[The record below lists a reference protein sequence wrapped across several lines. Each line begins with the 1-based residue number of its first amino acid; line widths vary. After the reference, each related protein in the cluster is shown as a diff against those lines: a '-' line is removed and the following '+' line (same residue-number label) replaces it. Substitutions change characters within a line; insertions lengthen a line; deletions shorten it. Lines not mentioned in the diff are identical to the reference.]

1 MSTMTEPRA
10 AVDYRVFRVTSPSAQ
25 RAVYRLRYDVYV
37 TEMRRPQ
44 PYADHERRLV
54 SDPLDK
60 HGIVLS
66 LHHDDEVVGTVR
78 LNSLDGD
85 VGPYRDL
92 YALGHLVGTEASSH
106 VIVTAL
112 MFAPDHRGTAALV
125 KVFQAC
131 FAAAWERGVTTAWV
145 DCNDH
150 LVPMFLRFG
159 FVRERRFLHPLYG
172 EVQLLRL
179 NLRDTAALRSTP
191 FHPVQHD
198 HRPFLPSAAS

>member
-1 MSTMTEPRA
+1 MTTMTEPRA
-10 AVDYRVFRVTSPSAQ
+10 AAAYRVSRVTSPSAQ
-25 RAVYRLRYDVYV
+25 QAVYRLRYDVYV

-54 SDPLDK
+54 SDPLDE
-60 HGIVLS
+60 HGLVLG
-66 LHHDDEVVGTVR
+66 LHHGDAIVGTVR
-78 LNSLDGD
+78 LNSLDRD
-85 VGPYRDL
+85 VGDYRDL
-92 YALGHLVGTEASSH
+92 YGLDALPRSETAAH
-106 VIVTAL
+106 VIVTSL
-112 MFAPDHRGTAALV
+112 MFDPDHRGTPALV

-159 FVRERRFLHPLYG
+159 FVPERRFLHPLYG

-198 HRPFLPSAAS
+198 HRPFLPSAAP